1 MSFRRY
7 ARGISCVSRLL
18 VGAALASACSS
29 GNDAPTPGATAGTG
43 AGGASGGTNAV
54 AGGSAG
60 VSPVGGSAG
69 AAVSTG
75 GSSVAG
81 TSGTGASGASGAATG
96 GTANGGAATG
106 GTATG
111 GGGSSTG
118 GSTAGGGSGGQG
130 GATSC
135 AGNAISLSA
144 NGTGTDSDAAAA
156 RIVIDMMT
164 DLPLGNSNRT
174 IEFWADIKPTDW
186 VGESNELYAYGAN
199 TNAAAFGLDFGTFS
213 VKNMPTNHA
222 TLNPVTGG
230 GFNDD
235 STNDL
240 GITSATRQ
248 WVHIAMVWDGTAIK
262 TYVNGA
268 LKITSPGMNGTTMLA
283 TAASPIT
290 FGYSPANKNCFNG
303 SFDEL
308 RIWKAART
316 DAEISS
322 NYNKNVAPD
331 DPNLVGY
338 WKFDEAPGATMAAD
352 SVTTAGHTPHPGVLT
367 SAMPAGLPTFVTPMM
382 PAPIHCR

>member
-7 ARGISCVSRLL
+7 ARGLGCVSRLL
-18 VGAALASACSS
+18 VGVAAICACSS
-29 GNDAPTPGATAGTG
+29 SNDAPAAGATAGT
-43 AGGASGGTNAV
+43 GGASGGTNAV

-60 VSPVGGSAG
+60 VSSVAGSAG
-69 AAVSTG
+69 AAGSTG
-75 GSSVAG
+75 GGSGGG
-81 TSGTGASGASGAATG
+81 TSGTGASGASGAGGAGGAGTG
-96 GTANGGAATG
+96 GAANGGASG
-106 GTATG
+106 ATG
-111 GGGSSTG
+111 GGGRSTG
-118 GSTAGGGSGGQG
+118 GGGSGGQG
-130 GATSC
+130 GAMSC

-144 NGTGTDSDAAAA
+144 NGTGNDSDAAAA

-174 IEFWADIKPTDW
+174 IEFWADIKPSDW
-186 VGESNELYAYGAN
+186 VGEKNELYVYGAN
-199 TNAAAFGLDFGTFS
+199 TNAAAFGLDFGTFT

-222 TLNPVTGG
+222 TLDPVTGG

-240 GITSATRQ
+240 GITSAARQ

-308 RIWKAART
+308 RIWKTARSA
-316 DAEISS
+316 AEISA
-322 NYNKNVAPD
+322 NYDKNVAPD

-338 WKFDEAPGATMAAD
+338 WKFDEAPGASMAAD